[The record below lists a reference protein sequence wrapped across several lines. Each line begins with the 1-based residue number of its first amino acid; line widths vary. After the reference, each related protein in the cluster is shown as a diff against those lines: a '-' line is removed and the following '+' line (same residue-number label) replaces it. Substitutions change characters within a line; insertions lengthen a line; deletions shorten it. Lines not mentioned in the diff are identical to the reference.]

1 MAQPVPEPEF
11 EFVKVQGSDIYFH
24 CDVSEDSVLELNLK
38 VKKLAQELRHRHL
51 DLGLEHAKP
60 EIRVFIKSEG
70 GDLHSGLSAM
80 DCLASL
86 SRSVKV
92 RTIADGVCASAATF
106 ILLGGRT
113 RYMTPNSYVLIH
125 QLSMDGQWGKFEDFK
140 DQMGNLE
147 KFMKRF
153 RKIYLKETQVPE
165 NKLEKLLR
173 RDLYMDSKRCL
184 KWGVVDEIWGSQD

>member
-1 MAQPVPEPEF
+1 MAQPEPEPEF

-24 CDVSEDSVLELNLK
+24 CDVSEESVLELNLK
-38 VKKLAQELRHRHL
+38 VKKLATELRHKHL
-51 DLGLEHAKP
+51 DLGLDHVKP
-60 EIRVFIKSEG
+60 EIRIFIRSEG
-70 GDLHSGLSAM
+70 GDMHSGLSAM
-80 DCLASL
+80 DCLTSQK
-86 SRSVKV
+86 SVKI

-125 QLSMDGQWGKFEDFK
+125 QLNMDGQWGKFEDFK

-153 RKIYLKETQVPE
+153 SKIYLEETNVPE
-165 NKLEKLLR
+165 SKLR
-173 RDLYMDSKRCL
+173 RILKRDVYMDSRRCL
-184 KWGVVDEIWGSQD
+184 KWGVVDELWE